1 MIVAMRYRESV
12 YLEKSLKLLERWL
25 PESVQAMM
33 EEYLSKPREEADWN
47 VEEDAHGYVYC
58 VFSWPETG
66 SERIVLLVYDDGMKI
81 IADCSAVHCSVSD
94 LLSSTALFDELCDE
108 SDWMY
113 LSHYTL
119 CAVMFPEVPYPP
131 SGEKINA
138 GGEALLYANAYVTK
152 AFRRQGIFTVMDEI
166 MREFALRSVSG
177 SAVLYTSFSLDP
189 DIAVYGPDAVSTPYH
204 YNFEKDEPDRM
215 RNKTVLE
222 KRGFEVVRL
231 QETEKDPDADGT
243 KLWFAVRRENDV
255 IIDLEKDTAA

>member
-1 MIVAMRYRESV
+1 MRYRESV

-25 PESVQAMM
+25 PESVQTMM
-33 EEYLSKPREEADWN
+33 EKYLSKPREEADWN
-47 VEEDAHGYVYC
+47 VEEDAHGFVYC
-58 VFSWPETG
+58 VFSWPETA
-66 SERIVLLVYDDGMKI
+66 SERIVLLVYDDGMRI

-138 GGEALLYANAYVTK
+138 KGEALLYSNAYVTK
-152 AFRRQGIFTVMDEI
+152 VFRRQGIFTVMDEI

-204 YNFEKDEPDRM
+204 YSFEKDEPDRM
-215 RNKTVLE
+215 RNKTILE
-222 KRGFEVVRL
+222 KRGFEVIRL
-231 QETEKDPDADGT
+231 QETEEDPDADGT

-255 IIDLEKDTAA
+255 IIDLEKDIAA

>member
-119 CAVMFPEVPYPP
+119 CAAMFPEVPYPP

-222 KRGFEVVRL
+222 KRGFEVIRL
-231 QETEKDPDADGT
+231 QETEEDPDADGT

-255 IIDLEKDTAA
+255 IIDLEKDIAA

>member
-25 PESVQAMM
+25 PENVQTMM
-33 EEYLSKPREEADWN
+33 EKYLSKPREEADWN

-66 SERIVLLVYDDGMKI
+66 SERIVLLVYDDGMRI

-138 GGEALLYANAYVTK
+138 KGEALLYSNAYVTK

-215 RNKTVLE
+215 RNKTILE
-222 KRGFEVVRL
+222 KRGFEVIRL
-231 QETEKDPDADGT
+231 QETEEDPDADGT

-255 IIDLEKDTAA
+255 IIDLEKDIAA